1 MALPKDTKA
10 RIKTAYIESRMPI
23 TTLAAMFSVDAS
35 TISRWKQADL
45 KQGDDWDKA
54 QAAALL
60 AGNELESTTQR
71 ALAKLICQIERT
83 IDDVEHY
90 QDTTPVIKT
99 QCLAS
104 LVDGLHKATHAS
116 RRIMPQANKL
126 AIAREAIK
134 YFVQFAQLNYPQQAA
149 DLIEVIEAF
158 GSQLPRV
165 FKE

>member
-1 MALPKDTKA
+1 MALPKDTRA
-10 RIKTAYIESRMPI
+10 RIKTAYIENRTPI
-23 TTLAAMFSVDAS
+23 ATLAAMFGVDPS
-35 TISRWKQADL
+35 TISRWKQSDL

-60 AGNELESTTQR
+60 AGDELESTTQR

-83 IDDVEHY
+83 IEDVEAY

-104 LVDGLHKATHAS
+104 LIDGLHKAIHAS
-116 RRIMPQANKL
+116 RRTMPQANKL
-126 AIAREAIK
+126 AIARETVK
-134 YFVQFAQLNYPQQAA
+134 RFSQFIQLHYPAQAA

-158 GSQLPRV
+158 GSHLSRV